1 MTEPTEFSRLFRKY
15 VDETANAEETQS
27 FLSMADQAAW
37 KEELELLVDGEML
50 TENLPYGL
58 DRKEKQAILGHIFT
72 LSSTKIREINPK
84 REHRLWPRIAAA
96 ASVILLLAA
105 GGYFILHKGDA
116 VHYAGKIKNDVKSGS
131 NGAILT
137 LANGQKIILE
147 QTKEG
152 RIDLQDG
159 TDLHKTGDSLLVY
172 KSGETAANA
181 GVYYNTLETPKGR
194 QYSVVL
200 PDGSRVWLN
209 AASSLKYPT
218 AFSGKE
224 RQVELTGEGY
234 FEIAQDKIRP
244 FKVKTPGQTVE
255 VLGTHFNIKAYAD
268 EQSTW
273 TTLLQGAVKV
283 ENSQHEAVRLKPGQQ
298 MVSGQKGEWRAIEKI
313 DTAAV
318 LDWKNGEFI
327 FSGESLESVMHK
339 VSRWYDVR
347 VEYKDTALK
356 KELFYGSVSR
366 WANASEVMDMLALTG
381 TIKFSIVPDDG
392 PGNKKRIIVMK

>member
-1 MTEPTEFSRLFRKY
+1 MTEQTEFSRLFSKY
-15 VDETANAEETQS
+15 VDGSANAEETLS
-27 FLSMADQAAW
+27 FLIIADQAAR
-37 KEELELLVDGEML
+37 KEELELLVDREMSA
-50 TENLPYGL
+50 ENLPHAL
-58 DRKEKQAILGHIFT
+58 DRKEKQAILDQIFT
-72 LSSTKIREINPK
+72 LSSAKIRSINPK
-84 REHRLWPRIAAA
+84 RVHRLWPRIAAA
-96 ASVILLLAA
+96 ASVMLCLAV
-105 GGYFILHKGDA
+105 GGYFMLRKPGPA
-116 VHYAGKIKNDVKSGS
+116 HYSGKIENDVKSGS

-152 RIDLQDG
+152 RIDLQEG

-172 KSGETAANA
+172 KSGGTAANA
-181 GVYYNTLETPKGR
+181 VVYYNTLETPKGK

-200 PDGSRVWLN
+200 PDGSKVWLN

-234 FEIAQDKIRP
+234 FEVAQNKTMP

-273 TTLLQGAVKV
+273 TTLLQGAVIV
-283 ENSQHEAVRLKPGQQ
+283 ENNQHDAVLLKPGQQ
-298 MVSGQKGEWRAIEKI
+298 MVSGQKGEWRAVEKI

-327 FSGESLESVMHK
+327 FSGESLESIMRK
-339 VSRWYDVR
+339 VSRWYDVG
-347 VEYKDTALK
+347 VEYKDNALK

-366 WANASEVMDMLALTG
+366 WSNASEVLDMLTLTG
-381 TIKFSIVPDDG
+381 TIKFSIVQDNG
-392 PGNKKRIIVMK
+392 PGNKKKIIVMK

>member
-1 MTEPTEFSRLFRKY
+1 MAEQTEFSRLFRKY
-15 VDETANAEETQS
+15 VDETANAEERRS
-27 FLSMADQAAW
+27 FLAMADQPDK
-37 KEELELLVDGEML
+37 KEELESLVDKEML
-50 TENLPYGL
+50 AEELPYDL
-58 DRKEKQAILGHIFT
+58 DRKEKQAILDQIFT
-72 LSSTKIREINPK
+72 LSSAKIRAIGPG
-84 REHRLWPRIAAA
+84 RELHLWPRIAVA
-96 ASVILLLAA
+96 ASVMFLLAV
-105 GGYFILHKGDA
+105 GGYFMLHKKNVA
-116 VHYAGKIKNDVKSGS
+116 HYADKIQTDVKSGS

-152 RIDLQDG
+152 RIDLQEG
-159 TDLHKTGDSLLVY
+159 TDLRKTGDSLLVY
-172 KSGETAANA
+172 KSGATVADAV
-181 GVYYNTLETPKGR
+181 VYYNTLETPKGK

-224 RQVELTGEGY
+224 RQVELTGEAY
-234 FEIAQDKIRP
+234 FEIAQNKTRP
-244 FKVKTPGQTVE
+244 FKVKTPDQTVE

-273 TTLLQGAVKV
+273 TTLLQGSINV
-283 ENSQHEAVRLKPGQQ
+283 ENSQHDAVRLKPGQQ
-298 MVSGQKGEWRAIEKI
+298 MVNGQKGEWRAMEKV

-327 FSGESLESVMHK
+327 FSGESLESVMRK
-339 VSRWYDVR
+339 VSRWYDVS
-347 VEYKDTALK
+347 VEYKDDAVK

-366 WANASEVMDMLALTG
+366 WSNASEVMDMLTLTG
-381 TIKFSIVPDDG
+381 TIKYSIVPNNG
-392 PGNKKRIIVMK
+392 PGNKKKIIIMK

>member
-1 MTEPTEFSRLFRKY
+1 MTEQTEFSRLFRKY

-27 FLSMADQAAW
+27 FLRMADQAAW
-37 KEELELLVDGEML
+37 KEELEELVDGEMSAEKL
-50 TENLPYGL
+50 PHNLDG
-58 DRKEKQAILGHIFT
+58 KEKQAILDHIFT
-72 LSSTKIREINPK
+72 LSSTKIRSINPK
-84 REHRLWPRIAAA
+84 RAYRLWPRIAAA
-96 ASVILLLAA
+96 ASVLLFLVA
-105 GGYFILHKGDA
+105 GGYFILHKGEA
-116 VHYAGKIKNDVKSGS
+116 VHYAGKIKSDVKSGS

-152 RIDLQDG
+152 RIDLQEG

-172 KSGETAANA
+172 KSGKTAANA
-181 GVYYNTLETPKGR
+181 VVYYNTLETPKGR

-200 PDGSRVWLN
+200 PDGSKVWLN

-224 RQVELTGEGY
+224 RQVELMGEGY
-234 FEIAQDKIRP
+234 FEIAQDKARP
-244 FKVKTPGQTVE
+244 FSVKTPDQTVE

-283 ENSQHEAVRLKPGQQ
+283 ENSRHETVQLKPGQQ
-298 MVSGQKGEWRAIEKI
+298 MVNGQKGEWRTIERI
-313 DTAAV
+313 DTTAV

-339 VSRWYDVR
+339 VSRWYDVS
-347 VEYKDTALK
+347 VEYKDNALK

-366 WANASEVMDMLALTG
+366 WSNASEVMDMLALTG
-381 TIKFSIVPDDG
+381 TIKFSIVAEDG
-392 PGNKKRIIVMK
+392 PGNKKRIIVTK